1 MIVGLTGG
9 IGSGKTTVASLFE
22 DFGIPIY
29 IADVRAK
36 HLMNNSEEIKKKI
49 QNFLGANAYTNNG
62 LNTVYV
68 AKKVFSDKNLLAKL
82 NNIVHPEVDKDFK
95 EWYAAQESPYVI
107 KEAAILF
114 ENGGYKKCGYIVLVT
129 APLEDRVER
138 VIKRDKVSSAEVLKR
153 INNQWPDVR
162 KRSLSDAVINNT
174 TLSQLEPQVKRI
186 HTHLLVKL
194 EQGW

>member
-1 MIVGLTGG
+1 M
-9 IGSGKTTVASLFE
+9 
-22 DFGIPIY
+22 
-29 IADVRAK
+29 
-36 HLMNNSEEIKKKI
+36 
-49 QNFLGANAYTNNG
+49 
-62 LNTVYV
+62 
-68 AKKVFSDKNLLAKL
+68 
-82 NNIVHPEVDKDFK
+82 
-95 EWYAAQESPYVI
+95 
-107 KEAAILF
+107 
-114 ENGGYKKCGYIVLVT
+114 LVT

>member
-1 MIVGLTGG
+1 M
-9 IGSGKTTVASLFE
+9 
-22 DFGIPIY
+22 
-29 IADVRAK
+29 
-36 HLMNNSEEIKKKI
+36 
-49 QNFLGANAYTNNG
+49 
-62 LNTVYV
+62 

-114 ENGGYKKCGYIVLVT
+114 ENGGYKKCDYIVLVT

-138 VIKRDKVSSAEVLKR
+138 VIKRDKVSSTEVLKR

-162 KRSLSDAVINNT
+162 KRSLSDAVINNI

>member
-9 IGSGKTTVASLFE
+9 IGSGKTTAAGFFKKL
-22 DFGIPIY
+22 GIPIY
-29 IADVRAK
+29 IADDRAK
-36 HLMNNSEEIKKKI
+36 FLMNNSEDIKREI
-49 QNFLGANAYTNNG
+49 QNLLGADAYTSEG
-62 LNTVYV
+62 LNRPYV

-95 EWYAAQESPYVI
+95 EWYEAQASPYVI

-114 ENGGYKKCGYIVLVT
+114 ENGGYKKCDYIVVVT

-162 KRSLSDAVINNT
+162 KISLSDAVINNT
-174 TLSQLEPQVKRI
+174 ALSQLEPQVKRI
-186 HTHLLVKL
+186 HNHLIVRL
-194 EQGW
+194 ERRW